1 MNHERFKYFDDLTT
15 LEIVYLLNIGLSS
28 YNVRQNV
35 PANIP
40 SHNQIIDNSNL
51 KSQEYLDKIQNWT
64 ERNLMELNA
73 KKTKTMIF
81 NNSRNYQFTTNL
93 KLKDQSIEVVNEA
106 KLLGTIITSD
116 LKWNRMWII
125 L

>member
-1 MNHERFKYFDDLTT
+1 M
-15 LEIVYLLNIGLSS
+15 
-28 YNVRQNV
+28 
-35 PANIP
+35 
-40 SHNQIIDNSNL
+40 
-51 KSQEYLDKIQNWT
+51 T

-73 KKTKTMIF
+73 KQTKRMIS
-81 NNSRNYQFTTNL
+81 NNSKNYQFTTNL